1 MPLQFAQ
8 EVRKADEHCCAAFSP
23 GGVGTWRLFCS
34 PKKNA
39 AYIRFEMS
47 PSLYKYIVK
56 WFQAKNRSSLFTI

>member
-34 PKKNA
+34 PKKNV
-39 AYIRFEMS
+39 AYTLKNMS

-56 WFQAKNRSSLFTI
+56 WFNAKARSSLFTI